1 MQDSAR
7 ILKAACTARE
17 LSDTRT
23 LSVSHT
29 HTHIHIHIYIYT
41 YRIPLAPSKLRALL
55 VSYRTGDR
63 VGFVPCVDW
72 RRVMYSL
79 ANLPE
84 PTVEQLKKLLA
95 AAKGKGGSV
104 EAMPRAAAAAVEMWF
119 EKV

>member
-1 MQDSAR
+1 
-7 ILKAACTARE
+7 
-17 LSDTRT
+17 
-23 LSVSHT
+23 
-29 HTHIHIHIYIYT
+29 
-41 YRIPLAPSKLRALL
+41 
-55 VSYRTGDR
+55 
-63 VGFVPCVDW
+63 
-72 RRVMYSL
+72 MYSL